1 MASLQRLPPRL
12 GFLLAILRSPS
23 HLTAGDGLSSTNK
36 PQLASCFISVA
47 LLCRSCSSSLLS
59 LTLHLSAVAVRES
72 FHSASSVHLPLHFTP
87 DRASSQSSAH
97 LDPGSPDLVPS
108 LVTAVLEVWGSSLP
122 LGTLF
127 ARDPVLKLKQ
137 SAVINW
143 SMQKSSTCIRLIL
156 PPEVSRTQVLIIDLR
171 PVLAILKIAG
181 STGPGPLWEHL
192 IVVLLGSQVLMPG
205 ESMRGI
211 GVPCDAPDRFQCRCI
226 WHIDH
231 ISCDLVPYFGYTM
244 HLPSCPLA
252 FTDSAKGFS
261 QACLTWQR
269 TLCKLYILFNLGF
282 SEPSVLLTILFL
294 LRASLQKRESGA
306 LSWGWNKK
314 TIGLFRIT
322 KGSGKKD
329 KYFTK
334 ASVLLYH
341 VHWHAGVLF
350 SDQQT
355 ASPTDLLAG
364 ILCYFFSSSEVVG
377 IIVLVYLPV
386 ADSMALRR
394 NLEGRGIIDI
404 PYDDYYND
412 SAALV
417 ANQSCS
423 RDTRRSSDVSTK
435 PGSISFRTMIMD
447 DLPGSDEISLSVPLH
462 IGSPSDIIEELIN
475 NGHQLDVI
483 SFAHEAGLQEK
494 FPLVQLLKS
503 FQYGSQIATSTAE
516 DSNNSGQTFCNTQVL
531 LAFVT
536 EYHNPLAFVTEYN
549 KPLAFVTEY
558 HKPLAFVTEYHKSQE
573 THRGVELMYQ
583 DTQRVD
589 IQKMDNQLGDIPKVD
604 NQLEDIRKVDVLE
617 EKIWQAVSNRCDGR
631 RGRRGRG
638 RRRSVLIAVWEERI
652 GKVEKGKRKGSINL
666 DRSMASFGEAP
677 PGDLKAGEKIFKTKC
692 AQCHTV
698 EKGAGH
704 KQGPNLNG
712 LFGRQSGTTAGYS
725 YSAANKNMA
734 VIWEE
739 KTLYDYLLNPK
750 KVCSFEY
757 LPMNLVYIPG
767 TKMVFPGLKKPQ
779 ERADLIAYLKQATA

>member
-143 SMQKSSTCIRLIL
+143 SMQKSSTCIRL
-156 PPEVSRTQVLIIDLR
+156 
-171 PVLAILKIAG
+171 LAILKIAG

-447 DLPGSDEISLSVPLH
+447 DLPGSDEISLSVPLQ
-462 IGSPSDIIEELIN
+462 IGSPSE
-475 NGHQLDVI
+475 
-483 SFAHEAGLQEK
+483 
-494 FPLVQLLKS
+494 P
-503 FQYGSQIATSTAE
+503 
-516 DSNNSGQTFCNTQVL
+516 
-531 LAFVT
+531 
-536 EYHNPLAFVTEYN
+536 
-549 KPLAFVTEY
+549 
-558 HKPLAFVTEYHKSQE
+558 
-573 THRGVELMYQ
+573 
-583 DTQRVD
+583 
-589 IQKMDNQLGDIPKVD
+589 
-604 NQLEDIRKVDVLE
+604 
-617 EKIWQAVSNRCDGR
+617 
-631 RGRRGRG
+631 
-638 RRRSVLIAVWEERI
+638 IAVRKERI
-652 GKVEKGKRKGSINL
+652 GKVEKGKRKGSVNL

-739 KTLYDYLLNPK
+739 QTLYDYLLNPK

-757 LPMNLVYIPG
+757 LPMNLVYITG